1 MRIEDIKFKQKASE
15 RIYTD
20 YMKRIKRA
28 TASLSKINQ
37 DDIYM
42 EFNSHIFEAIQHKN
56 ETNQLDSLLDIIEK
70 LGSPEE
76 VLKPLVADKKL
87 EQATKTFNPIHVF
100 KALVLNF
107 TNGVSYIFFFIMY
120 LFLFGFVFLIFAK
133 IINPS
138 LVGLHMKKESL
149 SIFVL
154 GITSSHD
161 QIKNQ
166 TTEVLGNWFI
176 PVMLLSI
183 IIFYFLI
190 TLLLKLKKSINKKHS
205 HEKNYHYQF
214 ISSYCYERLLPKFQ
228 YKKT

>member
-1 MRIEDIKFKQKASE
+1 MRIEDIKFKQKASQ

-56 ETNQLDSLLDIIEK
+56 ETNELDSLLDIIEK

-107 TNGVSYIFFFIMY
+107 TNGVSYIFFFILY

-149 SIFVL
+149 SVFIL

-190 TLLLKLKKSINKKHS
+190 TLLLKLKKSIN
-205 HEKNYHYQF
+205 Q
-214 ISSYCYERLLPKFQ
+214 
-228 YKKT
+228 KTLS

>member
-1 MRIEDIKFKQKASE
+1 MRIEDIKFKQKASQ

-56 ETNQLDSLLDIIEK
+56 ETNELDSLLDIIEK

-149 SIFVL
+149 SVFVL

-190 TLLLKLKKSINKKHS
+190 TLLLKLKKSIN
-205 HEKNYHYQF
+205 Q
-214 ISSYCYERLLPKFQ
+214 
-228 YKKT
+228 KTLS

>member
-1 MRIEDIKFKQKASE
+1 MKIEDIKFEEKASQ

-20 YMKRIKRA
+20 YMKRVKKA

-42 EFNSHIFEAIQHKN
+42 EFNSHIFEAIQHKK
-56 ETNQLDSLLDIIEK
+56 ETNEIDALLDIIEK
-70 LGSPEE
+70 LGFPEE

-87 EQATKTFNPIHVF
+87 EQATKTFNPVHVF

-107 TNGVSYIFFFIMY
+107 TNGISYIFFFILY

-138 LVGLHMKKESL
+138 LVGLYMKKDSF
-149 SIFVL
+149 SVFVL
-154 GITSSHD
+154 GIINPED
-161 QIKNQ
+161 QTKNQ
-166 TTEVLGNWFI
+166 ISEVLGNWFI

-183 IIFYFLI
+183 VVFYFLI
-190 TLLLKLKKSINKKHS
+190 TLLLKFKKSIN
-205 HEKNYHYQF
+205 Q
-214 ISSYCYERLLPKFQ
+214 
-228 YKKT
+228 KTQS

>member
-1 MRIEDIKFKQKASE
+1 MRIEDIKFKQKASQ

-56 ETNQLDSLLDIIEK
+56 ETNELDSLLDIIEK

-107 TNGVSYIFFFIMY
+107 TNGVSYIFFFILY

-138 LVGLHMKKESL
+138 LVGLHIKKESL
-149 SIFVL
+149 SVFVL

-190 TLLLKLKKSINKKHS
+190 TLLLKLKKSIN
-205 HEKNYHYQF
+205 Q
-214 ISSYCYERLLPKFQ
+214 
-228 YKKT
+228 KTLS

>member
-1 MRIEDIKFKQKASE
+1 
-15 RIYTD
+15 
-20 YMKRIKRA
+20 
-28 TASLSKINQ
+28 
-37 DDIYM
+37 
-42 EFNSHIFEAIQHKN
+42 
-56 ETNQLDSLLDIIEK
+56 
-70 LGSPEE
+70 
-76 VLKPLVADKKL
+76 
-87 EQATKTFNPIHVF
+87 
-100 KALVLNF
+100 
-107 TNGVSYIFFFIMY
+107 MY

-149 SIFVL
+149 SVFVL

-190 TLLLKLKKSINKKHS
+190 TLLLKLKKSIN
-205 HEKNYHYQF
+205 Q
-214 ISSYCYERLLPKFQ
+214 
-228 YKKT
+228 KTLS